1 MIDRYTGL
9 RRRFHTDTFVGSRIR
24 GYISSGIGWCIG
36 QEVWIFIGVLVCR
49 YIYSLVYI
57 YQQSILCIRIGSHER
72 RLKYRSV
79 GLHAA
84 R

>member
-9 RRRFHTDTFVGSRIR
+9 RRRFHTDTFVGLRIH
-24 GYISSGIGWCIG
+24 GYIFTGICCCIG
-36 QEVWIFIGVLVCR
+36 KEVWIFMVILVCR

-57 YQQSILCIRIGSHER
+57 YQQTILCIRIGSHER

>member
-36 QEVWIFIGVLVCR
+36 QEVWIFIGA
-49 YIYSLVYI
+49 LVYI
-57 YQQSILCIRIGSHER
+57 YQQTILCIRIGSHER